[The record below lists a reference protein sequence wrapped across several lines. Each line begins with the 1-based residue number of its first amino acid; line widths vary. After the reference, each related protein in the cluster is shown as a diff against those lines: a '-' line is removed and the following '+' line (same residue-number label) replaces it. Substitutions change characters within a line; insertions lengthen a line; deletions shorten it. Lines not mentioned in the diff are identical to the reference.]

1 MHSLPLDTHM
11 KNVTL
16 PTLKK
21 LEKYSVLNFNMSL
34 QEKLY
39 SLCIKKKTNG
49 NSQLASFLTV
59 KS

>member
-1 MHSLPLDTHM
+1 M